1 MANADRLTSA
11 TPNYGRYGRVNELGQ
26 VLSEDGTKV
35 VGGFWPNGTFYP
47 ASGTPGV
54 VAQRKNALS
63 DAITGYKPLSYLNLY
78 GTPTTTSLG
87 VQTAPSTVMLNGGAT
102 NQPIQGETAPVG
114 KPRSNDPV
122 ALTPTAPVNNATVS
136 ARPQLTP
143 NVKVNNSFDYNRA
156 TPCEIMPNGQ
166 CRENTNPND
175 VFTQGYMAN
184 MRKNGG
190 ESLGDVMLRGLYYGR
205 TVEQQLGAE
214 QSDNDKLA
222 YANALNSPEAMA
234 EVTRL
239 MKKGNMSLDTAKSI
253 VSDNVLQQLGSHRA
267 RALYALPK
275 AQQALDAQRNTSLG
289 MSYAT
294 GTPDTPL
301 DYLGLG
307 NSGVS
312 MINPTNSSATVG
324 GRTYSNMSQGAMQEV
339 YRQYPLPQSMVDAGR
354 AAEAAAAKVNNDIAN
369 EAVKNKAAL
378 DRTTLQAENARQ
390 MAIINSQARILNAT
404 GKGGSQD
411 MMELQRRAQEL
422 DVQMKELE
430 LQDAQANVSGSDT
443 GGK

>member
-1 MANADRLTSA
+1 MGPTGRQTPAEAERQRINALLDAQDT
-11 TPNYGRYGRVNELGQ
+11 RYRESLGGQ
-26 VLSEDGTKV
+26 QIV
-35 VGGFWPNGTFYP
+35 PNGPLLTGRSQP
-47 ASGTPGV
+47 I
-54 VAQRKNALS
+54 
-63 DAITGYKPLSYLNLY
+63 DITGYNPLSYLNLY
-78 GTPTTTSLG
+78 GTPTTTTSLG

-102 NQPIQGETAPVG
+102 NQPIRSETTPVAVAPVD

-122 ALTPTAPVNNATVS
+122 VLTPAAPVNTATVS

-143 NVKVNNSFDYNRA
+143 NVQVNNSFDYNRA

-166 CRENTNPND
+166 CRESTNPND
-175 VFTQGYMAN
+175 VFLKGYMAN
-184 MRKNGG
+184 MNKNGG
-190 ESLGDVMLRGLYYGR
+190 ESLGDVARRGAFYGR

-239 MKKGNMSLDTAKSI
+239 MKGGNMSLDTAKSI

-307 NSGVS
+307 SSGVS
-312 MINPTNSSATVG
+312 MIDPTNSSATVG
-324 GRTYSNMSQGAMQEV
+324 GRMFNNLSQGAMEEV

-354 AAEAAAAKVNNDIAN
+354 TALASQGKVAADMQLEQLKQSSALERQRAKS
-369 EAVKNKAAL
+369 AVDYQIAAL
-378 DRTTLQAENARQ
+378 EARSRALQKTGGAGNPEKDQIDLQLKRTQLEKAN
-390 MAIINSQARILNAT
+390 L
-404 GKGGSQD
+404 
-411 MMELQRRAQEL
+411 EL
-422 DVQMKELE
+422 DGMRDTV
-430 LQDAQANVSGSDT
+430 DST

>member
-1 MANADRLTSA
+1 MAYDY
-11 TPNYGRYGRVNELGQ
+11 YGPRAVDLQRAEAERQ
-26 VLSEDGTKV
+26 RAE
-35 VGGFWPNGTFYP
+35 
-47 ASGTPGV
+47 AER
-54 VAQRKNALS
+54 QRKNARPVPIE
-63 DAITGYKPLSYLNLY
+63 ITGYKPLSYLNLY

-87 VQTAPSTVMLNGGAT
+87 VQTSPSTVMLNGGAT
-102 NQPIQGETAPVG
+102 NQPIQGETAPVAVAPVD

-267 RALYALPK
+267 RALYALPAAQK
-275 AQQALDAQRNTSLG
+275 AINDQTDKALGASFTTATPWAQNQ
-289 MSYAT
+289 
-294 GTPDTPL
+294 
-301 DYLGLG
+301 DYLGLS
-307 NSGVS
+307 NSG
-312 MINPTNSSATVG
+312 ITAIDPTKGTATLGGSTFTGVTPGGLSNIYGLGSQTAAGFGAQVTAAQSAVAKQQGELQSKQMDYANSLDKIKLTKALD
-324 GRTYSNMSQGAMQEV
+324 YQ
-339 YRQYPLPQSMVDAGR
+339 
-354 AAEAAAAKVNNDIAN
+354 I
-369 EAVKNKAAL
+369 AAL
-378 DRTTLQAENARQ
+378 EARSRALQKTGGAGNPEKDQIDLQLKRTQLEKAN
-390 MAIINSQARILNAT
+390 L
-404 GKGGSQD
+404 
-411 MMELQRRAQEL
+411 EL
-422 DVQMKELE
+422 DGMRDTV
-430 LQDAQANVSGSDT
+430 DST

>member
-1 MANADRLTSA
+1 MAGNYY
-11 TPNYGRYGRVNELGQ
+11 PNVAPNPVANYYGSRNQPQPV
-26 VLSEDGTKV
+26 D
-35 VGGFWPNGTFYP
+35 
-47 ASGTPGV
+47 
-54 VAQRKNALS
+54 
-63 DAITGYKPLSYLNLY
+63 ITGYTPMSYLNMY
-78 GTPTTTSLG
+78 GIPATTPHIG
-87 VQTAPSTVMLNGGAT
+87 VQTTPSTIMLGGNTTAEPVQSTEPAT
-102 NQPIQGETAPVG
+102 TTAAD

-122 ALTPTAPVNNATVS
+122 ALTPTTPVNTATVS

-205 TVEQQLGAE
+205 TAEQQLGAE

-239 MKKGNMSLDTAKSI
+239 MKGGMSLDTAKSV

-324 GRTYSNMSQGAMQEV
+324 GRTYSNMPQGAMQEV
-339 YRQYPLPQSMVDAGR
+339 YRTYPFPQGMVDAGR
-354 AAEAAAAKVNNDIAN
+354 AEAAAAAKVNNDIAN

-390 MAIINSQARILNAT
+390 IAIINSRARILNAT
-404 GKGGSQD
+404 GRGDSPD
-411 MMELQRRAQEL
+411 MMALQRRAKEL

-430 LQDAQANVSGSDT
+430 LQDAQANGSGSDT

>member
-1 MANADRLTSA
+1 MAYDYYPGRAPTPVANFYGGRTSNQ
-11 TPNYGRYGRVNELGQ
+11 TQPI
-26 VLSEDGTKV
+26 D
-35 VGGFWPNGTFYP
+35 
-47 ASGTPGV
+47 
-54 VAQRKNALS
+54 
-63 DAITGYKPLSYLNLY
+63 ITGYKPLSYLNLY
-78 GTPTTTSLG
+78 GTPTAAPTTTSFG

-102 NQPIQGETAPVG
+102 NQPVQGETTPVAVAPAD

-122 ALTPTAPVNNATVS
+122 ALTPAAPVNTATVS

-143 NVKVNNSFDYNRA
+143 NVRVNNSFDYNRA
-156 TPCEIMPNGQ
+156 TPCEIMPNGL
-166 CRENTNPND
+166 CREDTNPND

-190 ESLGDVMLRGLYYGR
+190 ESLGDVARRGAFYGR

-239 MKKGNMSLDTAKSI
+239 MKDGSMSLDTAKSI

-294 GTPDTPL
+294 GTPDTPF

-312 MINPTNSSATVG
+312 MIDPTNSSATVG
-324 GRTYSNMSQGAMQEV
+324 GQGSTAPASPALSV
-339 YRQYPLPQSMVDAGR
+339 PAPAKKATAPVDPF
-354 AAEAAAAKVNNDIAN
+354 AEATQLYTLS
-369 EAVKNKAAL
+369 EPVKIKAPKETAGPL
-378 DRTTLQAENARQ
+378 EKMLGLGNA
-390 MAIINSQARILNAT
+390 SLAT
-404 GKGGSQD
+404 DFTKYF
-411 MMELQRRAQEL
+411 
-422 DVQMKELE
+422 
-430 LQDAQANVSGSDT
+430 
-443 GGK
+443 